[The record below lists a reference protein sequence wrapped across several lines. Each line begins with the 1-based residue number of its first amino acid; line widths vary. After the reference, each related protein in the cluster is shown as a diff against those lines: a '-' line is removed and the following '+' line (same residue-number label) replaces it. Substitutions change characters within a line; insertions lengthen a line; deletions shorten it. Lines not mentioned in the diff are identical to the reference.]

1 MGGVLLGRRKLMG
14 QFKERYVVDDSG
26 KRVEVLVG
34 VAEFEKILEE
44 LEELESIRAYDAAKA
59 ANDESIPLDQAFRE
73 IEQEETAP

>member
-1 MGGVLLGRRKLMG
+1 MG
-14 QFKERYVVDDSG
+14 QFKERNVVDDSG

-59 ANDESIPLDQAFRE
+59 ANDESIPLD
-73 IEQEETAP
+73 